1 MFVTKRKGVM
11 MVMTM
16 VMVLFLRFLLFFIL
30 FPFFVITRRAARNGW
45 EEQHIVSVHIQFVD
59 HLLVTLR
66 SEFQCLLHSPILLF
80 ILVLVGDLLWVLS
93 SSLRLESH
101 GTLTHYL
108 ACRDSSL
115 SSSTSP
121 SPTHHCLPA
130 SFTHRLL

>member
-1 MFVTKRKGVM
+1 MFVTKRKGV
-11 MVMTM
+11 VVVVTM
-16 VMVLFLRFLLFFIL
+16 VMVLFLRLLFFIL
-30 FPFFVITRRAARNGW
+30 FPFFVITRRVARNGW

-59 HLLVTLR
+59 HLPVTLR
-66 SEFQCLLHSPILLF
+66 SEFQRLLHSPILLF

-93 SSLRLESH
+93 SSLRLKSH
-101 GTLTHYL
+101 GTLTHYP

-121 SPTHHCLPA
+121 SPTYHCLPA